1 MRKYCVSYRKDISN
15 VQDIQKVRETGNPR
29 NIYQNEI
36 DINCFQHGIAIG
48 DLKELSK
55 RIL

>member
-1 MRKYCVSYRKDISN
+1 MSYRKDISN

-48 DLKELSK
+48 DFKELSR